1 MTQQDPQTA
10 PGLDPQ
16 IAEAVRRIA
25 AAGLPPISALTPAQ
39 VRSGAAAQERVDP
52 AWWGPVAAVEELT
65 VPGAVG
71 DLPARLYR
79 PQPPAGS
86 GDGSS
91 EAPPLV
97 VFFHGGGFV
106 LGDLDSHDGQARM
119 LAAES
124 GAVVVSVAYRLAP
137 EDPFPAAPDDAVSAT
152 AWLRE
157 HAADLGAD
165 PRRVAVAGD
174 SAGGN
179 LAAVA
184 AQSPAGEGLAAQL
197 LVYPAVSGGREDFPS
212 VRENASAPV
221 LDRAAVEWFGR
232 HYRGDATDVRF
243 APLDAP
249 SLAGQP
255 PAVVGVA
262 GFDPLRDEGI
272 AYAQRLEAEGVP
284 VVLRRHDDLVHGFFG
299 MGPVSASA
307 DRASRR
313 LCRDLGELLGTR

>member
-1 MTQQDPQTA
+1 MTQHPPQ
-10 PGLDPQ
+10 LDPQ
-16 IAEAVRRIA
+16 IARLVERYS
-25 AAGLPPISALTPAQ
+25 AAGLPPLSALTPAQ
-39 VRSGAAAQERVDP
+39 VRSGGSLTGADVDP
-52 AWWGPVAAVEELT
+52 AWWGPVSAVEDTT

-79 PQPPAGS
+79 PAG
-86 GDGSS
+86 GDG
-91 EAPPLV
+91 APPVV
-97 VFFHGGGFV
+97 VFFHGGGWV
-106 LGDLDSHDGQARM
+106 TGDLDTHDGQARV

-124 GAVVVSVAYRLAP
+124 GALVVSVAYRLAP

-152 AWLRE
+152 AWVRE
-157 HAADLGAD
+157 NAAGLGGD
-165 PRRVAVAGD
+165 PERVAVAGD

-197 LVYPAVSGGREDFPS
+197 LVYPAVSGGREFPS
-212 VRENASAPV
+212 VRQNADAPV
-221 LDRAAVEWFGR
+221 LDVDALRWFDG
-232 HYRGDATDVRF
+232 HYRGDPADVRY

-272 AYAQRLEAEGVP
+272 AYAERLRDEGVE
-284 VVLRRHDDLVHGFFG
+284 VVLRRYDDLVHGFFG

-307 DRASRR
+307 DRAARE